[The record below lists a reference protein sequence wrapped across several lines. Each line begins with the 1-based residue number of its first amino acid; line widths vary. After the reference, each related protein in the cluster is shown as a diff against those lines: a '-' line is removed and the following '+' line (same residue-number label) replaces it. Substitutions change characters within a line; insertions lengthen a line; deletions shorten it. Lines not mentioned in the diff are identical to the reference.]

1 LNSEKKQRLVSFG
14 RIGYWR
20 RAHTNARA
28 MATLLLRAHAYPL
41 ARRPPPPRAAS
52 ARRRISTRASS
63 SRPSLRRNRKGDG
76 RGTDPFVSLHGCH
89 TQGCCTN
96 DLVASLEARAERAAG
111 ITRDGGIPL
120 VEDVSLRECPDGDIL
135 TAIAHR
141 AGEIHVGSLA
151 ADILW
156 EWYVYFLYFNPR
168 RMGN

>member
-1 LNSEKKQRLVSFG
+1 
-14 RIGYWR
+14 
-20 RAHTNARA
+20 
-28 MATLLLRAHAYPL
+28 MATLLLRAAYPL
-41 ARRPPPPRAAS
+41 ARRPPPPRAAPS
-52 ARRRISTRASS
+52 RRRISTRASS

-111 ITRDGGIPL
+111 IKRDGGIPL

-135 TAIAHR
+135 LAIAHR

-156 EWYVYFLYFNPR
+156 EWYAYFLYFNL

>member
-1 LNSEKKQRLVSFG
+1 
-14 RIGYWR
+14 
-20 RAHTNARA
+20 
-28 MATLLLRAHAYPL
+28 MATLPLRAHAFPL
-41 ARRPPPPRAAS
+41 ARRPPPPRAAPS
-52 ARRRISTRASS
+52 RRRISTRASS
-63 SRPSLRRNRKGDG
+63 SRPSLRHNRKDDA
-76 RGTDPFVSLHGCH
+76 DPFVSLHGCH

-135 TAIAHR
+135 AAIAHR

-156 EWYVYFLYFNPR
+156 EWYAHFLYFNPR
-168 RMGN
+168 MGN

>member
-1 LNSEKKQRLVSFG
+1 
-14 RIGYWR
+14 
-20 RAHTNARA
+20 
-28 MATLLLRAHAYPL
+28 MATLLLRAYPL
-41 ARRPPPPRAAS
+41 CPRRPPPPRAAP

-63 SRPSLRRNRKGDG
+63 SRPSLRRNREGDG

-120 VEDVSLRECPDGDIL
+120 VEDVSLRECPDGD
-135 TAIAHR
+135 
-141 AGEIHVGSLA
+141 EIHVGSLA

-156 EWYVYFLYFNPR
+156 EW
-168 RMGN
+168 

>member
-1 LNSEKKQRLVSFG
+1 
-14 RIGYWR
+14 
-20 RAHTNARA
+20 
-28 MATLLLRAHAYPL
+28 MATLLLRAAYPL

-52 ARRRISTRASS
+52 SRRRISTRASS

-135 TAIAHR
+135 SRHR
-141 AGEIHVGSLA
+141 TPRGGDTRRL
-151 ADILW
+151 
-156 EWYVYFLYFNPR
+156 PR
-168 RMGN
+168 RRYPLGVVRLLRLFPLF

>member
-1 LNSEKKQRLVSFG
+1 
-14 RIGYWR
+14 
-20 RAHTNARA
+20 
-28 MATLLLRAHAYPL
+28 MATLLRAYPL
-41 ARRPPPPRAAS
+41 ARPHPRAPS
-52 ARRRISTRASS
+52 RRARVLVATRASS
-63 SRPSLRRNRKGDG
+63 SRPSLRRNRKDDA
-76 RGTDPFVSLHGCH
+76 DPFVSLHGCH

-168 RMGN
+168 MGN